1 MSVLEERVTGMG
13 TRNETCQARKQREEK
28 NSSGEIWLKGLQRQ
42 IERRVSSAFRV
53 PQSEIRAKTRRRA
66 RTAFARQV
74 AMYLAH
80 VGCGLTYSEVGRLF
94 GRDRTTA
101 SYACRLIEDR
111 RDDPDF
117 DASLDLLEEE
127 VRQWTNSRMIRS
139 NTTRNR
145 FGV

>member
-1 MSVLEERVTGMG
+1 
-13 TRNETCQARKQREEK
+13 
-28 NSSGEIWLKGLQRQ
+28 
-42 IERRVSSAFRV
+42 
-53 PQSEIRAKTRRRA
+53 
-66 RTAFARQV
+66 
-74 AMYLAH
+74 MYLAH

-139 NTTRNR
+139 NTARNR